1 MGHGATCVPSFSE
14 SLTDLH
20 VNSAQILGARWR
32 IRHCR
37 QGEEMNFAFTEE
49 QEELRKGARSFLEN
63 YSSSENVRA
72 LMETDTG
79 YDTEIWGRI
88 GMELGWPS
96 LIIPEEY
103 GGSGFTYVE
112 LIAVME
118 EMGRAL
124 LCAPFF
130 STVCLAGNAL
140 LVAGTEDQKKE
151 HLPGIASGET
161 IATLAYTEQNG
172 RWDADGVTAV
182 AKKDGGDYV
191 INGTKTYVLDGHTAD
206 LLVVAARA
214 EGTSGAEGVSL
225 FVVPSETAGIERRK
239 LNTMDMTRK
248 QAEIT
253 LSDVRVPAAGLM
265 GGEGEGWESMTKILD
280 LASVALSAEQVGGAQ
295 KCLDMSVEYAKV
307 RVQFGRPIGSF
318 QAIKHKCA
326 DMLLEVESARS
337 ASYYAGWAAAEDNE
351 ELPVVAPLAKAYCSD
366 TYFHCAAENIQIH
379 GGIGFTWEH
388 DCHLYF
394 KRAKSTEIYLGDA
407 TYHRELLAQRIGL

>member
-1 MGHGATCVPSFSE
+1 
-14 SLTDLH
+14 
-20 VNSAQILGARWR
+20 
-32 IRHCR
+32 
-37 QGEEMNFAFTEE
+37 MNFAFTEE

-326 DMLLEVESARS
+326 DLMVQVETARS
-337 ASYYAGWAAAEDNE
+337 AAYYAACAAAEEHDD
-351 ELPVVAPLAKAYCSD
+351 LATTASLAKAWCSEA
-366 TYFHCAAENIQIH
+366 YFRCAADALQVH
-379 GGIGFTWEH
+379 GGVGFTWEY
-388 DCHLYF
+388 DVHLHL
-394 KRAKSTEIYLGDA
+394 KRARSMEAWLGTPA
-407 TYHRELLAQRIGL
+407 WHRERIAAALGLGEARP